1 MNCKFK
7 GHYRQFF
14 NCLWCNKKTDITLNN
29 CKHCG
34 FCTPGNQK
42 EYRFT
47 RKSILTHKRLI
58 RLGNL
63 VDRYKK
69 IIEADPNY
77 HYVPLNWKQKL
88 MLYIDD
94 QLFRISLI
102 PARLKHILRLY

>member
-1 MNCKFK
+1 MTNFK

-34 FCTPGNQK
+34 FCTPRNQK

-47 RKSILTHKRLI
+47 RSHILTHKRLI

-69 IIEADPNY
+69 IIETDPNY

>member
-34 FCTPGNQK
+34 FCTPRNQK

-47 RKSILTHKRLI
+47 RSHILTHK
-58 RLGNL
+58 
-63 VDRYKK
+63 D
-69 IIEADPNY
+69 
-77 HYVPLNWKQKL
+77 
-88 MLYIDD
+88 
-94 QLFRISLI
+94 
-102 PARLKHILRLY
+102 

>member
-1 MNCKFK
+1 MTNFK
-7 GHYRQFF
+7 GHYRKFF

-34 FCTPGNQK
+34 FCTPRNQK

-47 RKSILTHKRLI
+47 RSNILTHKRLI

-63 VDRYKK
+63 VDQYKK
-69 IIEADPNY
+69 IIETDPNY

-88 MLYIDD
+88 MLFIDD